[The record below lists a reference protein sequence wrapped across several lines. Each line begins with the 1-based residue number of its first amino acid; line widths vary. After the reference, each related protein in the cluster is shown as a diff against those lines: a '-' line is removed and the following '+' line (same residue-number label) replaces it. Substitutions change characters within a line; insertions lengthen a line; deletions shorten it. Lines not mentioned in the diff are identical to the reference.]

1 MKNLIDGI
9 FLIYLL
15 FFLNPVISFCQ
26 ITGKVEYVSILE
38 SEDFKE
44 LNSALFFSDSESFFF
59 VDTKNEE
66 SAIEGEEQIYFEDE
80 SNLVFELD
88 FTDKSPR
95 KYEVYLSR
103 SNQTIL
109 SQNSIFKDLSTVP
122 CVVLEETGTINWKL
136 HEEFKE
142 IGEFKTQK
150 ATTSFRG
157 RDYNAW
163 FTTEVP
169 IEIGPWKFHG
179 LPGLILEV
187 RDSEL
192 GVQFLF
198 TSLKI
203 PYDVSD
209 KIVKPN
215 NGDVILIDEF
225 AKYQDNFSK
234 ELITLFR
241 AKMPRS
247 MGAVDIS
254 FNEVVKSIER
264 EY

>member
-1 MKNLIDGI
+1 MKNLINGI

-15 FFLNPVISFCQ
+15 FILNPITSFCQ

-59 VDTKNEE
+59 VDTNNEE
-66 SAIEGEEQIYFEDE
+66 STAEGGEQIYFKDE

-88 FTDKSPR
+88 FTYKSPR
-95 KYEVYLSR
+95 KYEVYISR
-103 SNQTIL
+103 SDQTIL

-136 HEEFKE
+136 HEEFKKV
-142 IGEFKTQK
+142 GKFKAQK
-150 ATTSFRG
+150 ASTSFRG
-157 RDYNAW
+157 RNYNAW
-163 FTTEVP
+163 FTTEIP

-215 NGDVILIDEF
+215 EGDVIPIDEF

-234 ELITLFR
+234 ELITLLK

-254 FNEVVKSIER
+254 FDEVVKSIER